1 MLCNCI
7 SCQSMPKRKAILCE
21 VEKTGVVQAAD
32 CPGMDENMV
41 VELISVG
48 TEILLGNIVN
58 TNAAYLAEKC
68 AGLGLSCYY
77 QDVVGDNEQRLHD
90 TIRTALSRADILLL
104 SGGLGPT
111 QDDLTKEVAAKV
123 MNRPLYLHE
132 ESKAAIQQFFEKRG
146 MEITDNNWKQAMVP
160 EGCIVVDNPNG
171 TAPGIIMAQD
181 GRHVILMPGPP
192 NEMIPMFETSIMPYL
207 SRLQS
212 CVIFSQTVKVC
223 GVGESKVET
232 MVQDLI
238 ESQTNPTI
246 ATYAKTG
253 EVHLRVTA
261 RAEDEKEAKKLVKPM
276 VKELKGRFGNH
287 IYTTDDEVTLEKAVV
302 DLLLA
307 NKLTIST
314 VESCTGGLLA
324 ARLINV
330 PGVSEVYKSGYITY
344 SNKAKRRLLGIKKN
358 LLLKHGAVSEQIA
371 REMAKGAALVSKA
384 DVTVSITGIAG
395 PDGGTEDK
403 PVGLVYIGC
412 NVCGR
417 ITVKECHFSGNR
429 AKIRENTVSS
439 ALSLMRECIL
449 QYYSEMTFGSKEK

>member
-1 MLCNCI
+1 MI
-7 SCQSMPKRKAILCE
+7 
-21 VEKTGVVQAAD
+21 
-32 CPGMDENMV
+32 

-58 TNAAYLAEKC
+58 TNAAYLSEKC
-68 AGLGLSCYY
+68 AALGLSCYY
-77 QDVVGDNEQRLHD
+77 QDVVGDNEERLCE
-90 TIRTALSRADILLL
+90 TIKTALSRADILLL

-111 QDDLTKEVAAKV
+111 QDDLTKEAAARV
-123 MNRPLYLHE
+123 MGKSLYLHE
-132 ESKAAIQQFFEKRG
+132 ESKAAIQAFFEQRG
-146 MEITDNNWKQAMVP
+146 LEITDNNWKQAMMP

-171 TAPGIIMAQD
+171 TAPGVIMAEN
-181 GRHVILMPGPP
+181 GKHVILMPGPP
-192 NEMIPMFETSIMPYL
+192 NEMIPMFETSIIPYL
-207 SRLQS
+207 SKLQS
-212 CVIFSQTVKVC
+212 GVIFSQTVKVC
-223 GVGESKVET
+223 GIGESKVET
-232 MVQDLI
+232 LVKDLI
-238 ESQTNPTI
+238 EGQTNPTI

-261 RAEDEKEAKKLVKPM
+261 RAEDEKGARKLVKPV
-276 VKELKGRFGNH
+276 VKDLKARFGGH
-287 IYTTDDEVTLEKAVV
+287 IYTTDDEVTLEKAIV

-330 PGVSEVYKSGYITY
+330 PGVSEVFKSGYITY

-358 LLLKHGAVSEQIA
+358 TLLKHGAVSKEIA
-371 REMAKGAALVSKA
+371 KEMVKGAALISKA
-384 DVTVSITGIAG
+384 DVAVSVTGIAG
-395 PDGGTEDK
+395 PDGGSEEK

-417 ITVKECHFSGNR
+417 ITVKEYHFSGDR
-429 AKIRENTVSS
+429 SKIRENTVSA

-449 QYYSEMTFGSKEK
+449 QYYSEVTFGGKE

>member
-1 MLCNCI
+1 MI
-7 SCQSMPKRKAILCE
+7 
-21 VEKTGVVQAAD
+21 
-32 CPGMDENMV
+32 

-58 TNAAYLAEKC
+58 TNAAYLSEQC
-68 AGLGLSCYY
+68 AALGLSCYY
-77 QDVVGDNEQRLHD
+77 QDVVGDNEERLCE
-90 TIRTALSRADILLL
+90 TIRTALGRADILLI

-111 QDDLTKEVAAKV
+111 QDDLTKEAAAKV
-123 MNRPLYLHE
+123 MGRSLYLHE
-132 ESKAAIQQFFEKRG
+132 ESKASIQRFFEDRG
-146 MEITDNNWKQAMVP
+146 LEITDNNWKQAMMP

-171 TAPGIIMAQD
+171 TAPGVIMTEN

-207 SRLQS
+207 GTLQDG
-212 CVIFSQTVKVC
+212 VIFSQTVKVC
-223 GVGESKVET
+223 GVGESKAET

-238 ESQTNPTI
+238 ESQSNPTI

-261 RAEDEKEAKKLVKPM
+261 RAEDEKAAKKLVKPV
-276 VKELKGRFGNH
+276 VKELKSRFGSH
-287 IYTTDDEVTLEKAVV
+287 VYTTEEEVTLEKAVV

-314 VESCTGGLLA
+314 VESCTGGLVA

-330 PGVSEVYKSGYITY
+330 AGVSEVFKSGYIAY
-344 SNKAKRRLLGIKKN
+344 SNKAKRRLLGIKKS
-358 LLLKHGAVSEQIA
+358 LLVKHGAVSKETA

-384 DVTVSITGIAG
+384 DVTVSVTGIAG
-395 PDGGTEDK
+395 PDGGTEEK

-412 NVCGR
+412 SVCGKV
-417 ITVKECHFSGNR
+417 TVKEYHFSGSR
-429 AKIRENTVSS
+429 AKIRESTVSA
-439 ALSLMRECIL
+439 ALTLMRECIL
-449 QYYSEMTFGSKEK
+449 EYYSEVTFGSSEK